1 MENKFSNQPAQNYY
15 KRRIA
20 LLFVMAVFFIMLGRH
35 LTFLPTVNLSMNT
48 AEEDLQTEIEKITAG
63 KKGSYS
69 VYYKNLDTN
78 KSFGI
83 NENQINRAASVNKVP
98 IIASLYLLEKEGK
111 IDIDERISIQED
123 DVQDYG
129 TGSIRYQKMPQTY
142 SLRNLA
148 KLALKE
154 SDNTAAHV
162 ITLKIGEEN
171 VQKLVNIWGMNQT
184 NMVENQTSV
193 TDMNILLEKIY
204 RGEIAGEANTKELLS
219 FMNKTDF
226 EDRITKNL
234 PNTTTS
240 YHKSGDEEGYVHDVG
255 IIKTPKGTYYLGIM
269 TSDVGGREEETKKV
283 MSEISKLIYNSL
295 NN

>member
-1 MENKFSNQPAQNYY
+1 MENQFSNQPTPNYY

-20 LLFVMAVFFIMLGRH
+20 LLFVMAIFFIMLGRH

-48 AEEDLQTEIEKITAG
+48 NEEDLKSEIEKLTNNA
-63 KKGSYS
+63 KGSYS
-69 VYYKNLDTN
+69 IYYKNFDTN

-98 IIASLYLLEKEGK
+98 IIAALYLLEKEGK
-111 IDIDERISIQED
+111 IEIDERITIQEN

-129 TGSIRYQKMPQTY
+129 TGSIRYQEMPVTY

-162 ITLKIGEEN
+162 IELKIGEEN

-184 NMVENQTSV
+184 NMVENQTTV
-193 TDMNILLEKIY
+193 TDMSILFEKIY
-204 RGEIAGEANTKELLS
+204 RGEISDTANTKEFLS
-219 FMNKTDF
+219 FMNNTDF
-226 EDRITKNL
+226 EDRITKEL
-234 PNTTTS
+234 PSTSTS

-255 IIKTPKGTYYLGIM
+255 IIVSPKGTYYLGVM
-269 TSDVGGREEETKKV
+269 TSDVGGIEEETKKI
-283 MSEISKLIYNSL
+283 MSEVSKLIYNSL